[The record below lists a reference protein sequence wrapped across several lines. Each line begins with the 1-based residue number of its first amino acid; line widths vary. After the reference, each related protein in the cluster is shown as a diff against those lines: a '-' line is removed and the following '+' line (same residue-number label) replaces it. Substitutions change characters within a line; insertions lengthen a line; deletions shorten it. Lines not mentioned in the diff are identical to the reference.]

1 MKNRNRVNRQNQ
13 RGFTLLEVLLAT
25 TLLALIMAL
34 AWAGLRAGGQVAERG
49 SAAIE
54 ASNHL
59 RASQRFIRLQLRRML
74 PLAME
79 TDEDNKPVLFIGE
92 PDRMQFVADMPGY
105 LGQGGPQA
113 QEIYLDRAPD
123 GSRAL
128 LFNFH
133 PLHLLDDD
141 AEPPQ
146 GEPVML
152 FSGIRRAR
160 FEYRGLDEEGELGDW
175 EDQWEDPTLLP
186 VMVAIRLEPSDEH
199 LRWPD
204 IEAVP
209 LLDTAAG
216 RRVVRPMIMGTTKP

>member
-1 MKNRNRVNRQNQ
+1 MNHPCSRTAQA
-13 RGFTLLEVLLAT
+13 GFTLLEVLLAT
-25 TLLALIMAL
+25 TLLALIMGL
-34 AWAGLRAGGQVAERG
+34 AWAGLRAGGQVTERG

-79 TDEDNKPVLFIGE
+79 MDDDNKPVLFIGE

-113 QEIYLDRAPD
+113 QEIYLDRARD
-123 GSRAL
+123 GSRGL
-128 LFNFH
+128 FFNFY
-133 PLHLLDDD
+133 PLHLLDEE
-141 AEPPQ
+141 AEPPK
-146 GEPVML
+146 GEPVLL
-152 FSGIRRAR
+152 FSGARRVR
-160 FEYRGLDEEGELGDW
+160 FEYRGVDEEGELADW
-175 EDQWEDPTLLP
+175 EDRWEDPSLLP
-186 VMVAIRLEPSDEH
+186 VMVAIRLEPVDER

-204 IEAVP
+204 IEVTP

-216 RRVVRPMIMGTTKP
+216 RRVVRPMIMGTSKP